1 MNRPRIRPSAIVLTL
16 LLAWQ
21 TPAWAQPGLAD
32 EQPSALP
39 LEELQMFAQVFG
51 KIKSDY
57 VEAVDDR
64 KMLLDAI
71 NGILAGLDPHSSF
84 LEPEAFREIRI
95 DTEGQ
100 FGGVGIEVTLED
112 NRLIVIAPIEDTPAD
127 RAGIQ
132 AGDIIVEIDGKSV
145 ANNTLSE
152 SVEKMRGEI
161 GSKTVLTIVRES
173 EPEPLEIEITR
184 AVIQLTS
191 VRTRDL
197 GEPGFAYMRISSFQG
212 GTADSLRKKI
222 RKHLRESGPIKG
234 LILDLRNNPGGIL
247 SGAVEVSDMFLSNGV
262 IVETHGRLEK
272 SESSY
277 SADTDDIIDG
287 APIVVLVNGG
297 SASASEIV
305 AGALQDHRRAIIL
318 GTQTFGKG
326 SVQTISPIGNGSA
339 LKITTARYYTPNG
352 RSIQETGITP
362 DIISESTEVTR
373 INGHRGPREVDLD
386 RHLENPETNGE
397 GSQQAEEDE
406 SSSPQDQDSQLRDA
420 LNLLKGIHLANLPG
434 MENSG

>member
-1 MNRPRIRPSAIVLTL
+1 MKTSLNRLVSLAFCL

-21 TPAWAQPGLAD
+21 TPAWAQPGLEI
-32 EQPSALP
+32 EQASELP

-84 LEPEAFREIRI
+84 LEPDAFREIRI

-132 AGDIIVEIDGKSV
+132 AGDIIIEIDGKSV
-145 ANNTLSE
+145 ANDSLSE

-161 GSKTVLTIVRES
+161 GSKTVLTIVRDS

-212 GTADSLRKKI
+212 GTAEALRKKI
-222 RKHLRESGPIKG
+222 KQQIRESGPIKG

-247 SGAVEVSDMFLSNGV
+247 SGAVEVSDMFLNAGV

-277 SADTDDIIDG
+277 SADSADIIEG

-362 DIISESTEVTR
+362 DIISEATEVTR
-373 INGHRGPREVDLD
+373 INGHRGPREIDLD
-386 RHLENPETNGE
+386 QHLENPEGNGV
-397 GSQQAEEDE
+397 GTKASDSGDAKGPEE
-406 SSSPQDQDSQLRDA
+406 QDSQLRDA
-420 LNLLKGIHLANLPG
+420 LNLLKGIHLANRASV
-434 MENSG
+434 ENSG